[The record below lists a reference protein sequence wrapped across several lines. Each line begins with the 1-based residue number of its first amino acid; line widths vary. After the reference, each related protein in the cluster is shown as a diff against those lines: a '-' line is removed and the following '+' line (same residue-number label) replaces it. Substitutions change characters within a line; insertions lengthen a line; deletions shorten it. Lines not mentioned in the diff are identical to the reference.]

1 MNGCI
6 ARSRTRRRIPPQQTA
21 AAQQR
26 ALDRFRAEYNEERAH
41 ESLGQKP
48 PSEFYEP
55 SERDYPEVL
64 PEQQGYPDEWEKRKV
79 RKAGQMKWKGHD
91 VRITDALRG
100 QKIGLKP
107 LDEGKWGVHFEDFEL
122 GVFDESKMR
131 VIPRQKTPEGASE
144 MRRSKRMC
152 LIRKVVTTAPD
163 TKGSFNSCML
173 GLKNL

>member
-1 MNGCI
+1 MESGSNGSSQASHSRMDGMNGCI

-26 ALDRFRAEYNEERAH
+26 ALDRFRAEYNEERPH

-64 PEQQGYPDEWEKRKV
+64 PGQQGYPDEWEKRKV

-107 LDEGKWGVHFEDFEL
+107 LDEGKWGVHFEGFEL

-131 VIPRQKTPEGASE
+131 VIPAKKLRKAHQK
-144 MRRSKRMC
+144 
-152 LIRKVVTTAPD
+152 
-163 TKGSFNSCML
+163 
-173 GLKNL
+173 